1 MSTFGNLV
9 RRIRTDL
16 NRGAQHDPRIKEA
29 IADAILHF
37 RANRLGFNQKRSQ
50 TVLGPNQEF
59 LALPTDW
66 LEVDHLRLE
75 TDSDRQPLSETS
87 YLWIEDRQ
95 RGTGYNGE
103 PTHFA
108 IHARELRFYPVPERS
123 YTLVMSFQCDLPQ
136 VSVSASDAAT
146 NGWMT
151 EGEQLVRTYAL
162 GDLLVNYVGG
172 SEVERGLVLKIEAE
186 ENILPLLQ
194 RRAARENTSGH
205 IRAFL

>member
-16 NRGAQHDPRIKEA
+16 NRGAQHDLRIKEA
-29 IADAILHF
+29 VCDAITHF
-37 RANRLGFNQKRSQ
+37 RANRLGFNQKRASI
-50 TVLGPNQEF
+50 VLEPTREI
-59 LALPTDW
+59 LSLPTDW

-75 TDSDRQPLSETS
+75 TGADRQPLTETS

-95 RGTGYNGE
+95 AGTTTDGE

-151 EGEQLVRTYAL
+151 EGEQLIRTYAF
-162 GDLLVNYVGG
+162 GDLLMNYVGG
-172 SEVERGLVLKIEAE
+172 AETERGMALKIEAE

-205 IRAFL
+205 IRAFM